1 MSQTSDPDL
10 ISQLVY
16 QCTEMEQLLD
26 ELQCQ
31 LNNQSASKSRNRMQ
45 SLKISL
51 KWPFQK
57 EDTENRVRK
66 IERLKTTIILKLQL
80 WVAHIFCP

>member
-1 MSQTSDPDL
+1 MSQTSDPEL
-10 ISQLVY
+10 ISQLVH

-31 LNNQSASKSRNRMQ
+31 FNKQSDSKSRNRMQ
-45 SLKISL
+45 SSKISL
-51 KWPFQK
+51 KWPLQK

-66 IERLKTTIILKLQL
+66 VERLETIIILKLQL
-80 WVAHIFCP
+80 WVAHIFCL